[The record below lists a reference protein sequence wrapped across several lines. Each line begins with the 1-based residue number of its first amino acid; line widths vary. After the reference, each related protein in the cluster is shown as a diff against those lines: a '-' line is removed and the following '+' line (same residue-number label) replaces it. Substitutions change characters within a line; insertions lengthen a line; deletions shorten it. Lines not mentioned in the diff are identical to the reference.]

1 MNCEESVWIVLHCF
15 ANLTTLKIHSVWY
28 IRGHCICTSLVI
40 LTPNCV
46 QLVDNSTWLQTVS
59 DLLWLYVWWLYKIRR
74 PHIGAESD
82 LFIHMIT
89 QSADRIGWDEVLL
102 YQHTSGVILENH
114 CKRANVVGDEQFWCP
129 VLFNV
134 IFCWV
139 TPTVWKR
146 FKMVDIQWS
155 LLFAMLQ

>member
-1 MNCEESVWIVLHCF
+1 M
-15 ANLTTLKIHSVWY
+15 
-28 IRGHCICTSLVI
+28 
-40 LTPNCV
+40 
-46 QLVDNSTWLQTVS
+46 
-59 DLLWLYVWWLYKIRR
+59 YKIRR

-82 LFIHMIT
+82 LFVHMIT

-139 TPTVWKR
+139 TLTVWKR
-146 FKMVDIQWS
+146 FKMVDIQMK
-155 LLFAMLQ
+155 FAICNVAVKEGDSAVAILRTAVPDV

>member
-1 MNCEESVWIVLHCF
+1 
-15 ANLTTLKIHSVWY
+15 
-28 IRGHCICTSLVI
+28 
-40 LTPNCV
+40 
-46 QLVDNSTWLQTVS
+46 
-59 DLLWLYVWWLYKIRR
+59 
-74 PHIGAESD
+74 
-82 LFIHMIT
+82 MIT

-139 TPTVWKR
+139 TLTVWKR
-146 FKMVDIQWS
+146 FKMVDIQMK
-155 LLFAMLQ
+155 FAICNVAVKEGDSAVAILRTAVPDV